1 MCNLIAAPSV
11 TFPCLHILVRN
22 ASYHDYR
29 IPASGR
35 RWVGRAVGVA
45 LCQNVEPEDEPVQ
58 ETAEHL
64 YEEKQGDGSSQG
76 LSPAVQ
82 ITTRLK

>member
-1 MCNLIAAPSV
+1 MPPIMITESL
-11 TFPCLHILVRN
+11 LVEE
-22 ASYHDYR
+22 
-29 IPASGR
+29 GGL
-35 RWVGRAVGVA
+35 VRAVGVA
-45 LCQNVEPEDEPVQ
+45 LCQNVEPEDKPVQ